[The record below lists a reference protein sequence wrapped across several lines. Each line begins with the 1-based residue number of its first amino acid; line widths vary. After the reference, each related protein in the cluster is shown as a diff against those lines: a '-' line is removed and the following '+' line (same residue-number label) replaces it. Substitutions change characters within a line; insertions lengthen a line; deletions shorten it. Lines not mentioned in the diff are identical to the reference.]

1 MAPSN
6 FLRLFTV
13 FSLAILN
20 ISFDALPV
28 NALAVERGHV
38 ARGVNHAHAGIAKK
52 RSDSKQCKPRPVTS
66 TPAYIPSSSPT
77 TSHYSAADG
86 HLASPA
92 PISEPSTHKTTT
104 TSSSPAPSVTPSTSG
119 SYSGS
124 KVALAWS
131 NNEQSSLGNFLS
143 PHTVLIYNWAV
154 EQYVDIKLSKFPQL
168 EFVPTIH
175 GRNDISKIHLLTKGY
190 AKRVKTFNEPEQ
202 PSQANMSPEEAHGLW
217 TAHIEPLTQLGYDLI
232 APSVTTGS
240 AGFDWLSKFMGLCKT
255 CSISV
260 VDVHYYGLNG
270 QDFIDLVTKFHSTF
284 GKPIWVSEYGCVDYS
299 GPKKE
304 CTQSI
309 FNDFFQKTRSFL
321 EGASYVEM
329 YALFGMFRPDELP
342 NGVDKVNSMITC
354 PDPGNLSTCKPNS
367 LGYQYLNP

>member
-1 MAPSN
+1 MAASN
-6 FLRLFTV
+6 FLRLFAI

-38 ARGVNHAHAGIAKK
+38 ARGVNHAHAGVAKK
-52 RSDSKQCKPRPVTS
+52 RGESKQCKPRPVTS
-66 TPAYIPSSSPT
+66 TPASYPSSSPT
-77 TSHYSAADG
+77 TSHHSAADG
-86 HLASPA
+86 HLASPL
-92 PISEPSTHKTTT
+92 PISQSSTHKTTT
-104 TSSSPAPSVTPSTSG
+104 TSSSSPTPSVAPSTSG

-131 NNEQSSLGNFLS
+131 NHEQPSLGNFVT
-143 PHTVLIYNWAV
+143 PHTKLIYSWSV
-154 EQYVDIKLSKFPQL
+154 EKYVDISLDKFPQL

-175 GRNDISKIHLLTKGY
+175 GRDDISKIHLLTKGY

-202 PSQANMSPEEAHGLW
+202 PSQSNLSPEDAHGLW
-217 TAHIEPLTQLGYDLI
+217 TAHIEQLTQLGYELI

-240 AGFDWLSKFMGLCKT
+240 AGFDWLSKFMGYCKT

-260 VDVHYYGLNG
+260 VDVHYYGLSG
-270 QDFIDLVTKFHSTF
+270 QDLINRVNTFHSTF
-284 GKPIWVSEYGCVDYS
+284 GKPIWLSEYGCVDYS
-299 GPKKE
+299 GGGKQ

-309 FNDFFQKTRSFL
+309 FNDFFATSRSFL
-321 EGASYVEM
+321 EGASFVQM
-329 YALFGMFRPDELP
+329 YALFGFFRADEMP
-342 NGVDKVNSMITC
+342 NNVAPVNSMITC
-354 PDPGNLSTCKPNS
+354 PDNNLSKCKPNA

>member
-52 RSDSKQCKPRPVTS
+52 RGDSKQCKPRPVTS

-77 TSHYSAADG
+77 TSHHSAADG
-86 HLASPA
+86 HLASPV

-104 TSSSPAPSVTPSTSG
+104 TSSSPMPSVTPSSSS

-131 NNEQSSLGNFLS
+131 NNEQSSLGNFIS
-143 PHTVLIYNWAV
+143 PHTVLCVTYPSTFALPCSNDFFSIYNWAV

-175 GRNDISKIHLLTKGY
+175 GRGDISKIHLLTKGY
-190 AKRVKTFNEPEQ
+190 AKRVKTFNE
-202 PSQANMSPEEAHGLW
+202 
-217 TAHIEPLTQLGYDLI
+217 
-232 APSVTTGS
+232 
-240 AGFDWLSKFMGLCKT
+240 
-255 CSISV
+255 
-260 VDVHYYGLNG
+260 
-270 QDFIDLVTKFHSTF
+270 
-284 GKPIWVSEYGCVDYS
+284 
-299 GPKKE
+299 
-304 CTQSI
+304 
-309 FNDFFQKTRSFL
+309 
-321 EGASYVEM
+321 
-329 YALFGMFRPDELP
+329 
-342 NGVDKVNSMITC
+342 
-354 PDPGNLSTCKPNS
+354 
-367 LGYQYLNP
+367 